1 MILSFN
7 GRARVIEAVSTYD
20 AAAASPQILTSLT
33 AERRAVGIAESPI
46 WEFIPCSRIIDLAS
60 AHPSFIGYVAGCD
73 TSPFAAELVAPA
85 GVVKRSESGLVVR
98 GRQLFSRPDRFL
110 LPTLS
115 QLTAISLASG
125 LAWPGAHPRI
135 SKIHRSDRTLFS
147 RLRVPKLKPRIPPSP
162 TRRGSSRRLA

>member
-1 MILSFN
+1 MSVILSFN

-20 AAAASPQILTSLT
+20 AAVASPQILT
-33 AERRAVGIAESPI
+33 AERRVVGIAESPI

-85 GVVKRSESGLVVR
+85 GVVMRSQSGLVVR

-115 QLTAISLASG
+115 QNTYCYQSGMWFSMAWSPSLI
-125 LAWPGAHPRI
+125 LQNTP
-135 SKIHRSDRTLFS
+135 
-147 RLRVPKLKPRIPPSP
+147 
-162 TRRGSSRRLA
+162 